1 MGRART
7 LAGLVAAAGVA
18 LCGPARGQEAPGT
31 PETPPEAA
39 AQPSQAEE
47 VRAPEGPVVQAV
59 RFEGLQRFDLETARR
74 TVGSRE
80 GEPLDRAQVSRDLQ
94 ALYRT
99 GAFQDVT
106 ALSRPAREGVV
117 LVFRVLEHPAV
128 DRVLLVGN
136 EEVGE
141 DDLKKK
147 ITVRSAAILD
157 LRQVER
163 TVEALRDH
171 YVGEGYF
178 LAEVDYEL
186 RRKEGNL
193 VDVVFVVREHAKVKV
208 SRIEFVGNE
217 HVPADEIKAVMQTR
231 EGSLFG
237 FLTGQ
242 GMFSPTLFEADVQN
256 IQYFYNTKGYAE
268 VRVDPPVVMLSRD
281 RRFIAISITVHE
293 GPQYTVGK
301 VDIEGDPLLPKE
313 ELMGRLSLRT
323 GDVFN
328 LLNAQAD
335 ARMLADMAK
344 DQGYAFATV
353 SNLPVF
359 HREQRVLDFTYL
371 VQKGEKARFGRIEVV
386 GNEQTRDWTIRRELR
401 FYEGDWYSETSQR
414 ESEARIRRLGFFEK
428 VEIKPK
434 PGREPGEV
442 DVTVEVKERRTGAFS
457 VGAGVSSVENFM
469 FQAQIAKQNFMGRG
483 QTLSVQAIF
492 SSLRTIYQL
501 SFDEPYLFDTNWTF
515 GLELYNYEY
524 LYYNFTKKT
533 RGVGV
538 TLGRRITDEFGVST
552 TYRVE
557 GVDVS
562 SGGQRDVTDIPVAH
576 LYDKGVLSSLTATAW
591 YDSLDDRMFPTRGNF
606 SSLSLEWASSEIGSH
621 FEYLRFLARSRQY
634 FPFVL
639 GSVLKVAGTYG
650 YIGNP
655 KGGGVPLGE
664 RFYVGGI
671 FTVRGFERFSL
682 GPRLS
687 VGAARD
693 PGASLMPFTI
703 GGNKEL
709 YFNAEVE
716 FPIFMPVGIRG
727 VVFFDAGNAFDDHE
741 QVDPMKL
748 RTSVGFGIR
757 WWSPMGP
764 LRFEWGFPLRPRSG
778 EPPMVFEFTI
788 GAF

>member
-1 MGRART
+1 MSE
-7 LAGLVAAAGVA
+7 GLEGDRVRWGLGLIAAVLLGA
-18 LCGPARGQEAPGT
+18 PAMADEPGKAE
-31 PETPPEAA
+31 P
-39 AQPSQAEE
+39 AQ
-47 VRAPEGPVVQAV
+47 GPVVRTI
-59 RFEGLQRFDLETARR
+59 RFEGLQRFDFETARR
-74 TVGSRE
+74 TIESRE
-80 GEPLDRAQVSRDLQ
+80 GEPLDRARVSRDIQ

-99 GAFQDVT
+99 GAFRDVLV
-106 ALSRPAREGVV
+106 LSRHTEDGVV
-117 LVFRVLEHPAV
+117 LVFRVQEHPAV
-128 DRVLLVGN
+128 DRVLITGN

-147 ITVRSAAILD
+147 ITVRPATILD
-157 LRQVER
+157 MRQVEKS
-163 TVEALRDH
+163 VEALRDH

-186 RRKEGNL
+186 REKEGNV
-193 VDVVFVVREHAKVKV
+193 VDVVFVVREHAKVMV
-208 SRIEFVGNE
+208 GRIEFVGNE
-217 HVPADEIKAVMQTR
+217 HIPDDEIKAVMQTR
-231 EGSLFG
+231 EGSLLG
-237 FLTGQ
+237 LLSGQ
-242 GMFSPTLFEADVQN
+242 GTFSPTIFEGDIQN
-256 IQYFYNTKGYAE
+256 IQYLYNTKGYAE

-281 RRFIAISITVHE
+281 RQFITISITVHE

-301 VDIEGDPLLPKE
+301 VEIEGDLLRPKD
-313 ELMGRLSLRT
+313 ELMGRLKLRS
-323 GDVFN
+323 GQVFN
-328 LLNAQAD
+328 LLDVQAD

-344 DQGYAFATV
+344 DEGYAFATV

-359 HREQRVLDFTYL
+359 HREERVLDITYF
-371 VQKGEKARFGRIEVV
+371 VQKGERARFGRIDIV

-428 VEIKPK
+428 VEIKSK
-434 PGREPGEV
+434 PGKEPGEV

-501 SFDEPYLFDTNWTF
+501 SFDEPHLLDTDWTF

-533 RGVGV
+533 RGFGV
-538 TLGRRITDEFGVST
+538 TFGRRLTDELGVSA

-557 GVDVS
+557 GVDVL

-576 LYDKGVLSSLTATAW
+576 LHDKGLLSSLTAAAW
-591 YDSLDDRMFPTRGNF
+591 YDSLDDRMFPTRGNY
-606 SSLSLEWASSEIGSH
+606 STVSLEWASSEIGSH
-621 FEYLRFLARSRQY
+621 FEYLRFMARSRQY
-634 FPFVL
+634 FPFIL
-639 GSVLKVAGTYG
+639 GSVLKIAGTYG
-650 YIGNP
+650 HILNP
-655 KGGGVPLGE
+655 KGGDVPLGE

-687 VGAARD
+687 VGSARD
-693 PGASLMPFTI
+693 PGAWLMPFTV

-748 RTSVGFGIR
+748 RTSVGYGIR

-764 LRFEWGFPLRPRSG
+764 LRFEWGFPLRPKSG

>member
-1 MGRART
+1 M
-7 LAGLVAAAGVA
+7 
-18 LCGPARGQEAPGT
+18 
-31 PETPPEAA
+31 
-39 AQPSQAEE
+39 
-47 VRAPEGPVVQAV
+47 
-59 RFEGLQRFDLETARR
+59 FEGLRRFDPETARR
-74 TVGSRE
+74 IIGSRE
-80 GEPLDRAQVSRDLQ
+80 GEPLDRARVSQDIK
-94 ALYRT
+94 ALYLT
-99 GAFQDVT
+99 GAFEDIT
-106 ALSRPAREGVV
+106 ALTRPVEDGVL
-117 LVFRVLEHPAV
+117 LVFRCREYPAV

-136 EEVGE
+136 KEVGE

-147 ITVRSAAILD
+147 ITVRPAAILD
-157 LRQVER
+157 MRQVENS
-163 TVEALRDH
+163 VEALRDH

-186 RRKEGNL
+186 REKEDNL
-193 VDVVFVVREHAKVKV
+193 VDVVFVVREHAKVRV
-208 SRIEFVGNE
+208 LRIEFVGNE
-217 HVPADEIKAVMQTR
+217 HVSDDEIKAVMQTR

-242 GMFSPTLFEADVQN
+242 GVFSPTFFEADVQN
-256 IQYFYNTKGYAE
+256 IHYFYNTKGYAE

-281 RRFIAISITVHE
+281 RRFITISITVHE

-301 VDIEGDPLLPKE
+301 VDIEGDLLRPKE
-313 ELMGRLSLRT
+313 ELMARLQLRP
-323 GDVFN
+323 GEVFN
-328 LLNAQAD
+328 LLNVQAD
-335 ARMLADMAK
+335 AKMLSDMAR
-344 DQGYAFATV
+344 DEGYAFATV

-359 HREQRVLDFTYL
+359 HREQRVLDLTYM
-371 VQKGEKARFGRIEVV
+371 VQKGEKVRFGRIDIV
-386 GNEQTRDWTIRRELR
+386 GNEGTRDWTIRRELK
-401 FYEGDWYSETSQR
+401 FYEGDWYSETTQR
-414 ESEARIRRLGFFEK
+414 ESEARLRRLGFFEK
-428 VEIKPK
+428 VEIKSK
-434 PGREPGEV
+434 PGQEPGEV

-457 VGAGVSSVENFM
+457 VAAGVSSVENFM
-469 FQAQIAKQNFMGRG
+469 FQAQVAKQNFLGRG

-533 RGVGV
+533 RGFGL
-538 TLGRRITDEFGVST
+538 TFGRRLTDDFGVSA
-552 TYRVE
+552 TYRLE

-562 SGGQRDVTDIPVAH
+562 SGGQRDVTDIPVAR
-576 LYDKGVLSSLTATAW
+576 LYERGLLSSLTATMW
-591 YDSLDDRMFPTRGNF
+591 YESLDDRMFPTRGNF
-606 SSLSLEWASSEIGSH
+606 SSISLEWAGSELGSH
-621 FEYLRFLARSRQY
+621 FEYLRLIARSRQY
-634 FPFVL
+634 FPFIL
-639 GSVLKVAGTYG
+639 GSVLKIAGTYG

-655 KGGGVPLGE
+655 KGGGAPLGE

-687 VGAARD
+687 VGSARD
-693 PGASLMPFTI
+693 PGAYLMPFTV

-709 YFNAEVE
+709 YFNTEVE

-741 QVDPMKL
+741 QVNPMKL

-764 LRFEWGFPLRPRSG
+764 LRFEWGFPLRRKAG

>member
-1 MGRART
+1 MRR
-7 LAGLVAAAGVA
+7 AGV
-18 LCGPARGQEAPGT
+18 LWVVLWVCGPLATSAQEREPESTVEPQPGPAEPKTSAETAPA
-31 PETPPEAA
+31 PI
-39 AQPSQAEE
+39 
-47 VRAPEGPVVQAV
+47 VRAI
-59 RFEGLQRFDLETARR
+59 RFEGLLRFDIETSRR
-74 TVGSRE
+74 TIGSRE
-80 GEPLDRAQVSRDLQ
+80 GAPLDRKQVSRDIE

-99 GAFQDVT
+99 GAFQDIVVV
-106 ALSRPAREGVV
+106 SRPEADGIA
-117 LVFRVLEHPAV
+117 LVFRCREHPAV
-128 DRVLLVGN
+128 NRVLIEGN
-136 EEVGE
+136 EEISEE
-141 DDLKKK
+141 DLRKKVS
-147 ITVRSAAILD
+147 VRPAAILD
-157 LRQVER
+157 RKRVEES
-163 TVEALRDH
+163 VQALRDH

-178 LAEVDYEL
+178 MAEVDYEL
-186 RRKEGNL
+186 REREGNL

-217 HVPADEIKAVMQTR
+217 HIPAEELKGVMQTR

-237 FLTGQ
+237 FLTGA
-242 GMFSPTLFEADVQN
+242 GMFSPPVFESDVQN
-256 IQYFYNTKGYAE
+256 LQYFYNTKGYAE
-268 VRVDPPVVMLSRD
+268 ARVDPPVVMLSRD
-281 RRFIAISITVHE
+281 RRFITISITVHE
-293 GPQYTVGK
+293 GPQYRVGK
-301 VDIEGDPLLPKE
+301 VDIEGDLLRPNE
-313 ELMGRLSLRT
+313 EWMQKLQLRT
-323 GDVFN
+323 GNIFN
-328 LLNAQAD
+328 LMDAQAD
-335 ARMLADMAK
+335 ARMLSDECK

-359 HREQRVLDFTYL
+359 HREERILDFTYL
-371 VQKGEKARFGRIEVV
+371 VQKGERARFGRIEIV

-401 FYEGDWYSETSQR
+401 FYEGDWYSETTQR
-414 ESEARIRRLGFFEK
+414 ESEARIRRLGFFDK

-434 PGREPGEV
+434 PGKDPGQV

-483 QTLSVQAIF
+483 QTLSLQAIF

-515 GLELYNYEY
+515 GLEMYNYEY

-533 RGVGV
+533 RGIGV
-538 TLGRRITDEFGVST
+538 TFGRRITDDFGVSA
-552 TYRVE
+552 TYRIE
-557 GVDVS
+557 GVDVG
-562 SGGQRDVTDIPVAH
+562 SGGQRDVTDVPIAH
-576 LYDKGVLSSLTATAW
+576 LYDKGLLSSLTATAW

-606 SSLSLEWASSEIGSH
+606 SSVSLEWAGSEIGSH
-621 FEYLRFLARSRQY
+621 FEYLRFMARSRQY

-639 GSVLKVAGTYG
+639 GSVLKIAGTYG
-650 YIGNP
+650 HIANP

-671 FTVRGFERFSL
+671 FSVRGFERFSL

-687 VGAARD
+687 VGSARD
-693 PGASLMPFTI
+693 PAAYLMPFTI
-703 GGNKEL
+703 GGTKEL
-709 YFNAEVE
+709 YFNTEVE

-741 QVDPMKL
+741 PVNPMNL

-764 LRFEWGFPLRPRSG
+764 LRFEWGFPLRPKSG